1 MSEQQDSQEHDSS
14 EVGTQVDTLPED
26 LDPSAANLEY
36 TIPNNSRRRLSGAV
50 YVFCGIVFAAVWFV
64 VRGGGSP
71 FVNAGFLACGIALLA
86 LGAHH
91 IWTGLDLLIDDK
103 EALVRASNI
112 VGFSVGHASAQLG
125 WRGWLSKPTWKVLL
139 YSDEPQPSKRALV
152 RLDGISGS
160 LVDML
165 EEDNPE
171 DWSEFLEDESE
182 DVVPEDED
190 SVDLEEQ
197 TATEADHATG
207 SADKSE
213 HSEHSN

>member
-1 MSEQQDSQEHDSS
+1 M
-14 EVGTQVDTLPED
+14 
-26 LDPSAANLEY
+26 
-36 TIPNNSRRRLSGAV
+36 
-50 YVFCGIVFAAVWFV
+50 
-64 VRGGGSP
+64 
-71 FVNAGFLACGIALLA
+71 NAGFLVCGIALLA

-171 DWSEFLEDESE
+171 DWSEFLEDEQE
-182 DVVPEDED
+182 NVVPEDDD
-190 SVDLEEQ
+190 SKGLEEQ

-207 SADKSE
+207 SADESE
-213 HSEHSN
+213 HSEHLG

>member
-1 MSEQQDSQEHDSS
+1 MSDQHHSVEHDSP
-14 EVGTQVDTLPED
+14 EVDTLPED
-26 LDPSAANLEY
+26 LDATAANLEY

-50 YVFCGIVFAAVWFV
+50 YVFCGIVFAAVWIV

-91 IWTGLDLLIDDK
+91 ICTGLDLRIDDK
-103 EALVRASNI
+103 EALVRASDI

-139 YSDEPQPSKRALV
+139 YSNEPQPAKRALV

-171 DWSEFLEDESE
+171 DWSEFLEDALPENEDLKETEESAINE
-182 DVVPEDED
+182 
-190 SVDLEEQ
+190 
-197 TATEADHATG
+197 TDHAVGT
-207 SADKSE
+207 ADETE
-213 HSEHSN
+213 HSS